1 MHIKIDPRWDFK
13 NEKHQTLHEKVIPLL
28 AQINRRGKLTAAA
41 KACAVSYRHAWS
53 LLNAGG
59 EFFGAP
65 LVVMEKGRGA
75 KLSRLGEKLLWT
87 SQRVEARLQPEMES
101 FATELNVEL
110 QRSLSADAPVIKI
123 FASHGYAVALMMRY
137 FDRARVEI
145 YYHAPEHALIALN
158 ENRCRLAGFHQPIDM
173 EIPRQRAR
181 YRELLPPGKFGL
193 IRFIRRQQGLIFH
206 PAIRPAL
213 CGIDDLRNGHLK
225 FINRQPSSGTRV
237 LLEQL
242 LRERGIE
249 PGQIS
254 GYENQEFTH
263 SAVAAHIAAGIADV
277 GFGVRAAAERFGLN
291 FALAAE
297 EYYLWAYPLQAEQDP
312 DIQAFIA
319 MLRDPKLQAQINRLP
334 GYRCEHC
341 GVTVSPEWLFP

>member
-110 QRSLSADAPVIKI
+110 QRSLSADTPVIKI

-137 FDRARVEI
+137 FDRAQVEI

-213 CGIDDLRNGHLK
+213 SGREDLR
-225 FINRQPSSGTRV
+225 
-237 LLEQL
+237 
-242 LRERGIE
+242 IE

-334 GYRCEHC
+334 GYRCEPC